1 MFFHLSFSAFI
12 IFLFFLDLDVL
23 CVYSMLSFPYLPMFS
38 WISPLNEVTYPF
50 SILILSFT
58 LTCSICSFHRV
69 SFIVPVSSWIVVSA
83 IRWTTSLYLDITS
96 LVGAFS
102 VTWASMSTR
111 FIPSC
116 SSFIFKIFPSSYVF
130 VLSLLGMLFFRPLS
144 RKLELALSEH
154 SKPRR

>member
-1 MFFHLSFSAFI
+1 
-12 IFLFFLDLDVL
+12 
-23 CVYSMLSFPYLPMFS
+23 MLSFPYLPMFS
-38 WISPLNEVTYPF
+38 WISFLNEVTYPF

-83 IRWTTSLYLDITS
+83 TRWTTSLYFDITS

-116 SSFIFKIFPSSYVF
+116 SSFIFKIFPSSYAF
-130 VLSLLGMLFFRPLS
+130 VLSLCGMLFLSSFVSEIEAYLIGTCQASSVESGVLCLAPLD
-144 RKLELALSEH
+144 
-154 SKPRR
+154 